1 MKQLYKTLGKIALV
15 YWDTIQCFSCP
26 KATDH
31 GHKLCNMHIYL
42 NSSHP
47 FRIRVSQTIRKK
59 NSSNNKNTA
68 MPSRGN
74 YLERIH
80 RYWWRCLIKLI
91 TLYKWLFV
99 YHQVHNLSNII
110 LVTKIVLGHWSS
122 QFNSHVLGVLVFS
135 RT

>member
-47 FRIRVSQTIRKK
+47 YRIRVSQTIRKK
-59 NSSNNKNTA
+59 NTA
-68 MPSRGN
+68 ATTKHTYVFQR
-74 YLERIH
+74 
-80 RYWWRCLIKLI
+80 KLFRED
-91 TLYKWLFV
+91 T
-99 YHQVHNLSNII
+99 
-110 LVTKIVLGHWSS
+110 
-122 QFNSHVLGVLVFS
+122 
-135 RT
+135 